1 MSGSMRVLSVRMLCV
16 LTPTLAVLGFQRF
29 VAPPS
34 EARASDEGYGFVALP
49 DVSGVDLSERERSS
63 SIGSAQGSP
72 LWFVEVEHQLAA
84 IPEIEPSK
92 ETRRAPDPVF
102 VLSAVLPSRTKP
114 LAVVNGK
121 PHREGDVIVP
131 GWRLRSIDGDARSVI
146 MEHESGRMV
155 RVSMSQ

>member
-34 EARASDEGYGFVALP
+34 EARASDGAYEFVALP
-49 DVSGVDLSERERSS
+49 DVSGVDLSERERSAS
-63 SIGSAQGSP
+63 LGSAQGSP
-72 LWFVEVEHQLAA
+72 LWFVEVEHRLAA
-84 IPEIEPSK
+84 IPEIEAS
-92 ETRRAPDPVF
+92 EGERAVADPVF
-102 VLSAVLPSRTKP
+102 VLGAVLPSRTRP

-131 GWRLRSIDGDARSVI
+131 GWRLRSIEGDGRSVI
-146 MEHESGRMV
+146 MEHESGRVV
-155 RVSMSQ
+155 RVSMSR